1 MPMSALALLLVLN
14 SEHFIIPMA
23 LIVMT
28 INGLIGGY
36 TRPQEFQTV
45 EYFLVVGLF
54 FLLHSLNG
62 FVRDSISS
70 GVDYCYMVFKLI
82 LLVWFLHPRF

>member
-1 MPMSALALLLVLN
+1 MPMSALALLVVLN

-36 TRPQEFQTV
+36 TRPQEF
-45 EYFLVVGLF
+45 
-54 FLLHSLNG
+54 
-62 FVRDSISS
+62 
-70 GVDYCYMVFKLI
+70 
-82 LLVWFLHPRF
+82 